1 MARGKM
7 SPSRQTL
14 ALSGSGPCPGAGE
27 NLPLCKIS
35 ARSGTG
41 PRPARS
47 GSGHRPGGKI
57 DRISRR
63 ELPGCVK
70 NPDALHPNGTRR
82 GEGQRFLRW
91 KELDCRSAL
100 CYDESRETAGFFA
113 VKDLLIKVK

>member
-7 SPSRQTL
+7 PPI
-14 ALSGSGPCPGAGE
+14 LSDFGA
-27 NLPLCKIS
+27 K
-35 ARSGTG
+35 RH
-41 PRPARS
+41 R
-47 GSGHRPGGKI
+47 HRPGGKI

-70 NPDALHPNGTRR
+70 NPDVLHQDGTRR
-82 GEGQRFLRW
+82 GEGRRFLRW
-91 KELDCRSAL
+91 KELDCCSAL